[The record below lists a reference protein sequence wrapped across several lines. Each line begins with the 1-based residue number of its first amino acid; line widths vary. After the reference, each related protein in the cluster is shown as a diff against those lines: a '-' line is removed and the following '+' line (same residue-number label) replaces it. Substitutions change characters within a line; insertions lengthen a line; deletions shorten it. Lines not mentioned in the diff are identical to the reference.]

1 MMLMLF
7 IMFEQH
13 WRVMT
18 LCKFYAIE
26 ADPTASCLALP
37 KMQLMHSTYEL
48 ALFLQITKYSIAKLE
63 PSLLFQQHS
72 IHNSHFSCLPIFTLT
87 TEHKS
92 FERVFLSVLLSS
104 SHKIGNS
111 CFNQF
116 FFVYFHCIT
125 VLFFISFVKFSVFF
139 CACIHNFITREKYW
153 GKQIIIAESQ
163 IQYMFRVRR

>member
-92 FERVFLSVLLSS
+92 FDQVFLSVLLSS
-104 SHKIGNS
+104 SYKIGNI
-111 CFNQF
+111 F
-116 FFVYFHCIT
+116 FS
-125 VLFFISFVKFSVFF
+125 ISFIHCKTFFSFPFSIFQFSFVLVST
-139 CACIHNFITREKYW
+139 ILSPGKKYW

-163 IQYMFRVRR
+163 IQYMFRSDY

>member
-92 FERVFLSVLLSS
+92 FDQVFLSVLLSS
-104 SHKIGNS
+104 SYKIGNI
-111 CFNQF
+111 FFLNQF
-116 FFVYFHCIT
+116 YSLQNFFSFPFSI
-125 VLFFISFVKFSVFF
+125 FQFSFVLVSTILSPGK
-139 CACIHNFITREKYW
+139 KYW

-163 IQYMFRVRR
+163 IEHMFRVRR

>member
-92 FERVFLSVLLSS
+92 FDQVFLSVLLSS
-104 SHKIGNS
+104 SYKIGKKKIS
-111 CFNQF
+111 ISFIHCKTFFHFLFQF
-116 FFVYFHCIT
+116 F
-125 VLFFISFVKFSVFF
+125 SFLSCLYPQF
-139 CACIHNFITREKYW
+139 CHP
-153 GKQIIIAESQ
+153 GKNTGESK
-163 IQYMFRVRR
+163 